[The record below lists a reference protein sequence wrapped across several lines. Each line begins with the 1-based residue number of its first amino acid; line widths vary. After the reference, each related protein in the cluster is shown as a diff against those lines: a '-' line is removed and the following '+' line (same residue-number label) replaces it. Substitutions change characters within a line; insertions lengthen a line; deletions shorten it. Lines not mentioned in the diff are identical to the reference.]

1 MTRTKLTV
9 LYDERCAFCRR
20 CRDWL
25 ASQPVLVEM
34 ELLGAGTAEARR
46 RFPDA
51 KLRGSE
57 LVVIDD
63 RGQRWTGPDAFV
75 MCLWATARY
84 RNWAYRVSQ
93 PGMAPMAEAFF
104 RQLSKRRDTFSEW
117 LQDEPACEA
126 CDDLDQWRDAS

>member
-1 MTRTKLTV
+1 MQRAKLTV

-25 ASQPVLVEM
+25 AEQPVLVEM
-34 ELLGAGTAEARR
+34 ELLGAGTDDARR

-51 KLRGSE
+51 KVRGSE

-63 RGQRWTGPDAFV
+63 RGQMWVGADAFV

-84 RNWAYRVSQ
+84 RSWAYRLSQ
-93 PGMAPMAEAFF
+93 PGLAPMAEAFF
-104 RQLSKRRDTFSEW
+104 HQVSKRRESLSDW
-117 LQDEPACEA
+117 LWPAPECDECN
-126 CDDLDQWRDAS
+126 DLDLWWDAS